1 VVKYIIKKILYG
13 FLVLFGVVTAIFFLF
28 SAKPGD
34 PALMAGGNHATA
46 EVIENIRKD
55 LGLDLPIIQ
64 RYALYLNDLSPIS
77 FHNEN
82 VEQSHVYLDTAK
94 YDATVLMTLSE
105 NRVLV
110 YKTPYLRRSYETKR
124 SVSEVVFE
132 KLPNT
137 LVLAVAAMF
146 FATLIGIIM
155 GIVSAVNK
163 GSFYDNS
170 SFIIA
175 VTGMSAPSFFM
186 ATIISTVGGLKW
198 AEQLDLPAFP
208 LVTMLLGLIVGMIV
222 YFRENNKVLRTLKF
236 SFKNLLGWGVKGL
249 LIGSGIW
256 MLYIIG
262 FSIFNYDS
270 IPWVGP
276 WLDASIPLPGTG
288 LDPVGSL
295 IGIDDIT
302 GEDRYYWGNLI
313 LPALTL
319 GIRPLAIITQLT
331 RSSLLDVLSQDYI
344 RTAKAK
350 GLSFFTIITKHAL
363 KNALNPVITAVSGWF
378 ASLLAGAVFI
388 ERIFGWD
395 GIGNELINALQK
407 DDLPIV
413 MGAVIVISAFFVI
426 INILVDI
433 SYGFLDPR
441 VRVS

>member
-1 VVKYIIKKILYG
+1 VVKYIVKKILYG

-46 EVIENIRKD
+46 EVIQNIRKD
-55 LGLDLPIIQ
+55 LGLDLPIVE
-64 RYALYLNDLSPIS
+64 RYALYLNDLSPVSIQNK
-77 FHNEN
+77 HDKN
-82 VEQSHVYLDTAK
+82 SHLYLDTAK
-94 YDATVLMTLSE
+94 YDASELMSFSE

-124 SVSEVVFE
+124 AVSDVVFE

-137 LVLAVAAMF
+137 LVLAFAAMF
-146 FATLIGIIM
+146 FATLIGIVM
-155 GIVSAVNK
+155 GIISAVNK

-198 AEQLDLPAFP
+198 AEQMDLPAFP
-208 LVTMLLGLIVGMIV
+208 LMTMLLGLIIGIIT
-222 YFRENNKVLRTLKF
+222 YFRENNKLSKTLKF
-236 SFKNLLGWGVKGL
+236 SFRNFLGYGIKGFFIGGGVWA
-249 LIGSGIW
+249 I
-256 MLYIIG
+256 YIIG
-262 FSIFNYDS
+262 FSIFNYSD
-270 IPWVGP
+270 V
-276 WLDASIPLPGTG
+276 PLIGTTFPFPGTG

-295 IGIDDIT
+295 IGIDDFT
-302 GEDRYYWGNLI
+302 GEDRYYFGNLI
-313 LPALTL
+313 LPALT
-319 GIRPLAIITQLT
+319 
-331 RSSLLDVLSQDYI
+331 LDVLSQDYI

-350 GLSFFTIITKHAL
+350 GLSFYTIIFKHAL

-378 ASLLAGAVFI
+378 ASLLAGAVFV

-413 MGAVIVISAFFVI
+413 MGAVIVISAFFVV

-441 VRVS
+441 VRMS

>member
-1 VVKYIIKKILYG
+1 MVKYIVKKILYG

-46 EVIENIRKD
+46 EVIQNIRKD
-55 LGLDLPIIQ
+55 LGLDLPMIE
-64 RYALYLNDLSPIS
+64 RYALYLNDLSPLSI
-77 FHNEN
+77 HNKK
-82 VEQSHVYLDTAK
+82 VQDSHLYLDTAK
-94 YDATVLMTLSE
+94 YDASVLMSFSE

-124 SVSEVVFE
+124 AVSDVVFE

-137 LVLAVAAMF
+137 VVLAFAAMF
-146 FATLIGIIM
+146 FATLIGIIL
-155 GIVSAVNK
+155 GILSAVNK

-186 ATIISTVGGLKW
+186 ATINLTVGGLKW
-198 AEQLDLPAFP
+198 AEQMDLPAFP
-208 LVTMLLGLIVGMIV
+208 FIALFLGLLIGIIT
-222 YFRENNKVLRTLKF
+222 YFRENNKVAKTLKF
-236 SFKNLLGWGVKGL
+236 SFKSFLSWGVKGFF
-249 LIGSGIW
+249 IGMGVW
-256 MLYIIG
+256 VLYIIG
-262 FSIFNYDS
+262 YSIFNYGDLPLIGS
-270 IPWVGP
+270 TF
-276 WLDASIPLPGTG
+276 PLPGTG
-288 LDPVGSL
+288 LEPVGSL
-295 IGIDDIT
+295 IGIDDFT
-302 GEDRYYWGNLI
+302 GEDTYYWGNLI

-350 GLSFFTIITKHAL
+350 GLSFYSIIFKHAL

-378 ASLLAGAVFI
+378 ASLLAGAVFV

>member
-1 VVKYIIKKILYG
+1 VIKYIIKKILYG

-34 PALMAGGNHATA
+34 PSLIIAGNNANA
-46 EVIENIRKD
+46 EVIQNIRKD
-55 LGLDLPIIQ
+55 LGLDLPIIE

-77 FHNEN
+77 IHNEN
-82 VEQSHVYLDTAK
+82 AEESYVYLDTSK
-94 YDATVLMTLSE
+94 YDASVLMNISE

-110 YKTPYLRRSYETKR
+110 FKTPYLRRSYETKR

-137 LVLAVAAMF
+137 LILAIAAMF

-155 GIVSAVNK
+155 GIISAVNK

-198 AEQLDLPAFP
+198 AEQMDLPSFP
-208 LVTMLLGLIVGMIV
+208 LITMLLGLFVGMIH
-222 YFRENNKVLRTLKF
+222 YFRENNKVAKTLKF
-236 SFKNLLGWGVKGL
+236 SFKTLLGWGVKGFF
-249 LIGSGIW
+249 IGGGIW
-256 MLYIIG
+256 VIYIIG
-262 FSIFNYDS
+262 FGIFNY
-270 IPWVGP
+270 GE
-276 WLDASIPLPGTG
+276 IPLVGATIPFPGTG
-288 LDPVGSL
+288 LDPSGSL

-302 GEDRYYWGNLI
+302 GEDRYYWGHLI

-344 RTAKAK
+344 RTARAK
-350 GLSFFTIITKHAL
+350 GLSFFNIIIKHAL
-363 KNALNPVITAVSGWF
+363 KNAINPVITAVSGWF
-378 ASLLAGAVFI
+378 ASLLAGAVFV
-388 ERIFGWD
+388 ERIFDWD